1 MLIRERVAFK
11 RTAQRKVRDDARKAD
26 EERLAALADTGPKR
40 IPRGVVAIA
49 VAKRPGANYEK
60 ERQKALA
67 KGGAPVPLPMAR
79 PATYGSLAERAR
91 TSTEAL
97 AALPSNM
104 PVLPLPAPAPA
115 QAKSVRWQ
123 ASS

>member
-40 IPRGVVAIA
+40 IPRGALAIA
-49 VAKRPGANYEK
+49 VAKKKPGANYERD
-60 ERQKALA
+60 RQKAVA
-67 KGGAPVPLPMAR
+67 KGEVPVAAR
-79 PATYGSLAERAR
+79 PARYGSLAERAQR

-97 AALPSNM
+97 ATLPSNM
-104 PVLPLPAPAPA
+104 PMLPLPAPAQA
-115 QAKSVRWQ
+115 QSKSVRWR